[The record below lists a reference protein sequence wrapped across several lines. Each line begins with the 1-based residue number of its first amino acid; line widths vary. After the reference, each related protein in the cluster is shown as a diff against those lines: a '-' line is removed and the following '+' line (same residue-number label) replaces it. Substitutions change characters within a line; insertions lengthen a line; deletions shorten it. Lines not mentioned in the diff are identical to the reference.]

1 MATTIDLKKVS
12 VKQALPLSFNKNPK
26 VNVTVEGVVKYGRY
40 IFNVNNNPAGDTE
53 GPVFDVQLHDAHIVN
68 PDKTDPLTC
77 AINNGIKKSDAAG
90 YGREFWRSFKAKKT
104 GINKTT
110 GELFPSRLGE
120 LRQIVPDYAVVVM
133 DPETKTAKQI
143 DKKLLDQLYK
153 TGPAEGTVMRLVM
166 GINHFHNKKGTEV
179 FSLMPV
185 GIIFVGEPTAYKP
198 SAPAFLEAMGITMEE
213 EEPAEEP
220 AEEASTK
227 EEPEVKAPT
236 PAEAPAEEEIEA
248 EDDVFGDED
257 F

>member
-1 MATTIDLKKVS
+1 MATINLKDIN
-12 VKQALPLSFNKNPK
+12 VKQALPLSFSKNPK
-26 VNVTVEGVVKYGRY
+26 VNIVVEGIVKYGRY

-53 GPVFDVQLHDAHIVN
+53 GPVFDIQLHDAHIVN

-77 AINNGIKKSDAAG
+77 AINNGIKKADAAG

-120 LRQIVPDYAVVVM
+120 LMQIVPDYAVVVM
-133 DPETKTAKQI
+133 DPNTNTAKPI
-143 DKKLLDQLYK
+143 EKKLLDQLYK

-166 GINHFHNKKGTEV
+166 GINHFQNKKGTEV
-179 FSLMPV
+179 YSLAPV
-185 GIIFVGEPTAYKP
+185 GIVFVGEPTAYKP
-198 SAPAFLEAMGITMEE
+198 SAPAFLEAMGLTMEE

-220 AEEASTK
+220 EAPAEEAS
-227 EEPEVKAPT
+227 
-236 PAEAPAEEEIEA
+236 AEAPAEEVP

>member
-1 MATTIDLKKVS
+1 MATINLKEIN
-12 VKQALPLSFNKNPK
+12 VKQALPLTFGKNPK
-26 VNVTVEGVVKYGRY
+26 ANVTVEGVVKYGRY

-53 GPVFDVQLHDAHIVN
+53 GPVFDIQLHDAHIVN

-77 AINNGIKKSDAAG
+77 AINNGIKKADAAG

-104 GINKTT
+104 GVNKTT

-133 DPETKTAKQI
+133 DPETNTAKPI
-143 DKKLLDQLYK
+143 EKKLLDQLYK

-166 GINHFHNKKGTEV
+166 GINHFQNKKGTEV
-179 FSLMPV
+179 FALVPV
-185 GIIFVGEPTAYKP
+185 GIIFVGEPTPYKP
-198 SAPAFLEAMGITMEE
+198 SAPAFLEAMGLTMEE
-213 EEPAEEP
+213 EEPAEEET
-220 AEEASTK
+220 AEEAPA
-227 EEPEVKAPT
+227 EGAPEVKA
-236 PAEAPAEEEIEA
+236 PAEAPAEEEV

>member
-1 MATTIDLKKVS
+1 MATTIDLKNVN
-12 VKQALPLSFNKNPK
+12 VKQALPISFSKNPK

-53 GPVFDVQLHDAHIVN
+53 GPVFDIQLHDAHIVN
-68 PDKTDPLTC
+68 PDKTDALTC
-77 AINNGIKKSDAAG
+77 AINNGIKKADAAG

-153 TGPAEGTVMRLVM
+153 TGPAEGTTMRLVM
-166 GINHFHNKKGTEV
+166 GINHFQNKKGTEV
-179 FSLMPV
+179 FALIPV
-185 GIIFVGEPTAYKP
+185 GIVFVGEPTPYKP
-198 SAPAFLEAMGITMEE
+198 SAPAFLEAMGLTMEE
-213 EEPAEEP
+213 EEPAEET
-220 AEEASTK
+220 AE
-227 EEPEVKAPT
+227 EEPEVKAPAEAPVEA
-236 PAEAPAEEEIEA
+236 PAEAPAEEDV

>member
-1 MATTIDLKKVS
+1 MATVDLKS
-12 VKQALPLSFNKNPK
+12 INVKQALPISFSKNPK

-77 AINNGIKKSDAAG
+77 AINNGIKKADAAG

-133 DPETKTAKQI
+133 DPETNTAKPI
-143 DKKLLDQLYK
+143 EKRLLDQFYK

-166 GINHFHNKKGTEV
+166 GINHFQNRKGTEV
-179 FSLMPV
+179 FSLAPV
-185 GIIFVGEPTAYKP
+185 GIVFVGEPTAYKP
-198 SAPAFLEAMGITMEE
+198 SAPAFLEAMGLTMEE
-213 EEPAEEP
+213 EEPAEAPAEEEP
-220 AEEASTK
+220 AEEV
-227 EEPEVKAPT
+227 PEVKA
-236 PAEAPAEEEIEA
+236 PAEAPAEEEEV

>member
-1 MATTIDLKKVS
+1 MATIDLKEIN
-12 VKQALPLSFNKNPK
+12 VKQALPLTFGKNPK
-26 VNVTVEGVVKYGRY
+26 ANVTVEGVVKYGRY
-40 IFNVNNNPAGDTE
+40 FFNVNNNPAGDTE
-53 GPVFDVQLHDAHIVN
+53 GPVFDIQLHDAHIVN
-68 PDKTDPLTC
+68 PDKSDPLTC
-77 AINNGIKKSDAAG
+77 AINNGIKKADAAG

-133 DPETKTAKQI
+133 DPETNTAKPI
-143 DKKLLDQLYK
+143 EKKLLDQLYK

-166 GINHFHNKKGTEV
+166 GINHFQNKKGTEV
-179 FSLMPV
+179 YSLAPV

-198 SAPAFLEAMGITMEE
+198 SAPAFLEAMGLTMEE
-213 EEPAEEP
+213 EEPAEEET
-220 AEEASTK
+220 AEEA
-227 EEPEVKAPT
+227 PEVKA
-236 PAEAPAEEEIEA
+236 PAEAPAEEV

>member
-1 MATTIDLKKVS
+1 MAATIDLKNVN
-12 VKQALPLSFNKNPK
+12 VKQALPLSFSKNPK

-68 PDKTDPLTC
+68 PDKTDALTC
-77 AINNGIKKSDAAG
+77 AINNGIKKADAAG

-110 GELFPSRLGE
+110 GEMFPSRLGE

-133 DPETKTAKQI
+133 DPETNTAKQI
-143 DKKLLDQLYK
+143 EKKLLDQLYK

-166 GINHFHNKKGTEV
+166 GINHFVNKKGTEV
-179 FSLMPV
+179 FSLAPV
-185 GIIFVGEPTAYKP
+185 GIIFVGEPTPYKP
-198 SAPAFLEAMGITMEE
+198 SAPAFLEAMGLTMEESEEPAE
-213 EEPAEEP
+213 EEPAEES
-220 AEEASTK
+220 EAPV
-227 EEPEVKAPT
+227 EAKA
-236 PAEAPAEEEIEA
+236 PAEAPAEASAEEDV

>member
-1 MATTIDLKKVS
+1 MAATIDLKNIN
-12 VKQALPLSFNKNPK
+12 VKQALPISFGKNPK
-26 VNVTVEGVVKYGRY
+26 VNVTVEGKVKYGRY

-68 PDKTDPLTC
+68 PDKTDALTC
-77 AINNGIKKSDAAG
+77 AINNGIKKADAAG

-110 GELFPSRLGE
+110 GEMFPSRLGE

-133 DPETKTAKQI
+133 DPETNTARPI
-143 DKKLLDQLYK
+143 EKKLLDQLYK

-166 GINHFHNKKGTEV
+166 GINHFQNRKGTEV
-179 FSLMPV
+179 FALAPV
-185 GIIFVGEPTAYKP
+185 GIVFVGEPTAYKP
-198 SAPAFLEAMGITMEE
+198 SAPAFLEAMGLTMEE
-213 EEPAEEP
+213 EEPAEEAPAEEPEAP
-220 AEEASTK
+220 AEEA
-227 EEPEVKAPT
+227 PEVKA
-236 PAEAPAEEEIEA
+236 PAEAPAEEV

>member
-1 MATTIDLKKVS
+1 MATVNLKDIN
-12 VKQALPLSFNKNPK
+12 VKQALPISFSKNPK

-68 PDKTDPLTC
+68 PDKTDALTC
-77 AINNGIKKSDAAG
+77 AINNGIKKADAAG

-133 DPETKTAKQI
+133 DPETNTARPI
-143 DKKLLDQLYK
+143 EKKLLDQLYK

-166 GINHFHNKKGTEV
+166 GINHFQNRKGTEV
-179 FSLMPV
+179 FSLAPV
-185 GIIFVGEPTAYKP
+185 GIIFVGEPTPYKP

-220 AEEASTK
+220 AEGAPA
-227 EEPEVKAPT
+227 EEVPEVKAPAEIPVET
-236 PAEAPAEEEIEA
+236 PAEGEV

>member
-1 MATTIDLKKVS
+1 MATINMKEIN
-12 VKQALPLSFNKNPK
+12 VKQALPLSFSKNPK
-26 VNVTVEGVVKYGRY
+26 VNITVEGVVKYGKY

-77 AINNGIKKSDAAG
+77 ALNNGIKKAEAAG

-120 LRQIVPDYAVVVM
+120 LRQILPDYAVLVM
-133 DPETKTAKQI
+133 DPETKTARQI
-143 DKKLLDQLYK
+143 EKKLLDQLYK

-166 GINHFHNKKGTEV
+166 GINHFQNKKGTEV
-179 FSLMPV
+179 FSLAPV
-185 GIIFVGEPTAYKP
+185 GIVFVGEPTPYKP
-198 SAPAFLEAMGITMEE
+198 SAPAFLEAMGLTMEE

-220 AEEASTK
+220 AEETA
-227 EEPEVKAPT
+227 EESEAPVEVKAPV
-236 PAEAPAEEEIEA
+236 PSEAPAEEEV

>member
-1 MATTIDLKKVS
+1 MATINMKEIN
-12 VKQALPLSFNKNPK
+12 VKQALPLSFSKNPK

-110 GELFPSRLGE
+110 GELFPSRLGD

-133 DPETKTAKQI
+133 DPETNTARPI
-143 DKKLLDQLYK
+143 EKKLLDQLYK

-166 GINHFHNKKGTEV
+166 GINHFNNKKGTEV
-179 FSLMPV
+179 FSLAPV
-185 GIIFVGEPTAYKP
+185 GIVFVGEPTAYKP
-198 SAPAFLEAMGITMEE
+198 SAPAFLEAMGLTMEESEEPAE

-220 AEEASTK
+220 EAPVEEA
-227 EEPEVKAPT
+227 PEVKAPAET
-236 PAEAPAEEEIEA
+236 PA

>member
-1 MATTIDLKKVS
+1 MATINLKDIN
-12 VKQALPLSFNKNPK
+12 VKKALPLTFGKNPK
-26 VNVTVEGVVKYGRY
+26 ANVIVEGVVKYGRY

-77 AINNGIKKSDAAG
+77 AINNGIKKAEAAG

-104 GINKTT
+104 GINKNT

-133 DPETKTAKQI
+133 DPETKTARQI
-143 DKKLLDQLYK
+143 EKKLLDQLYK
-153 TGPAEGTVMRLVM
+153 TGPAEGTKMRLVM
-166 GINHFHNKKGTEV
+166 GINHFQNKKGTEV
-179 FSLMPV
+179 FALAPV
-185 GIIFVGEPTAYKP
+185 GIIFVGEPTPYKP
-198 SAPAFLEAMGITMEE
+198 EAPAFLEAMGLTMEE
-213 EEPAEEP
+213 SEEPAEEP
-220 AEEASTK
+220 EAPV
-227 EEPEVKAPT
+227 EAKA
-236 PAEAPAEEEIEA
+236 PAEAPAEAPDEAEEV

>member
-1 MATTIDLKKVS
+1 MATINMKEIN
-12 VKQALPLSFNKNPK
+12 VKQALPLSFSKNPK
-26 VNVTVEGVVKYGRY
+26 VNITVEGVVKYGRY

-53 GPVFDVQLHDAHIVN
+53 GPVFDVQLHDAHIIN

-77 AINNGIKKSDAAG
+77 ALNNGIKKADAAG

-110 GELFPSRLGE
+110 GEMFPSRLGE

-133 DPETKTAKQI
+133 DPETKTARQI
-143 DKKLLDQLYK
+143 EKKLLDQLYK

-166 GINHFHNKKGTEV
+166 GINHFQNKKGTEV
-179 FSLMPV
+179 FSLAPV
-185 GIIFVGEPTAYKP
+185 GIVFVGEPTAYKP
-198 SAPAFLEAMGITMEE
+198 SAPAFLEAMGLTMEE

-220 AEEASTK
+220 AAEAPAE
-227 EEPEVKAPT
+227 EEPEVKAPAEAPT
-236 PAEAPAEEEIEA
+236 EAPAEEAEV

>member
-1 MATTIDLKKVS
+1 MATINLKEIN
-12 VKQALPLSFNKNPK
+12 VKQALPLSFSKNPK
-26 VNVTVEGVVKYGRY
+26 VNIVVEGVVKYGRY

-53 GPVFDVQLHDAHIVN
+53 GPVFDIQLHDAHIVN

-77 AINNGIKKSDAAG
+77 AINNSIKKADAAG

-110 GELFPSRLGE
+110 GEMFPSRLGE

-143 DKKLLDQLYK
+143 EKKLLDQLYK

-166 GINHFHNKKGTEV
+166 GINHFQNKKGTEV
-179 FSLMPV
+179 FSLAPV

-198 SAPAFLEAMGITMEE
+198 SAPAFLEAMGLTMEE
-213 EEPAEEP
+213 EEPAEEESAEEPEAP
-220 AEEASTK
+220 AEEA
-227 EEPEVKAPT
+227 PEVKA
-236 PAEAPAEEEIEA
+236 PAEAPAEEEV